1 MIRAI
6 TAGVLPFVLVAPTM
20 VYLQPIPAV
29 AQTAAAYSQEQL
41 ASMLAPIALYPD
53 ELLAQVM
60 MAATYPDE
68 VADANTWLQDP
79 NNAALKGDAL
89 VTALEPEPWDPSVK
103 ALVPF
108 PGVLQQLA
116 EHADWTLQLGQ
127 AFTGQQQEVMAEVQH
142 LRHLAKS
149 AGKLQSSPQL
159 VVQDDGP
166 NVVIQPAT
174 PTTVY
179 VPVYNPA
186 IVYGVWPYR
195 VAPIFYPP
203 AVGFVGVGLGVG
215 IGVGLG
221 FSVGFGVVGPYWGW
235 ARPVWGAG
243 LINVNVGVYNRINV
257 YGRPWSGGPGW
268 HHFDHGV
275 GYWHGPA
282 AERARLE
289 RTNQR
294 ENRQMQREN
303 GQMRNENRQMRRQNQ
318 EMRHDNA
325 AGRRGGAG
333 HAARG
338 GAGHAARGGAGH
350 AARGGAGHGAH
361 RGGGHPGHP
370 GGAGHP
376 AKARHGGGAGHGTH
390 GGAGHPGK
398 AGGAGHAAHHAGG
411 AGHPARGGGHAP
423 RAGGAGHAA
432 HHAGGAGHPARGGGH
447 AGKAGGAGHASHAG
461 GGHGGKGGGKA
472 GDKHK

>member
-1 MIRAI
+1 VNSKIIRAI
-6 TAGVLPFVLVAPTM
+6 TAGVLPFVLVAPTA
-20 VYLQPIPAV
+20 VYLQPISAV

-60 MAATYPDE
+60 MAATYPEE
-68 VADANTWLQDP
+68 VAAANTWLQDP

-174 PTTVY
+174 PATVY

-186 IVYGVWPYR
+186 VVYGVWPYR

-221 FSVGFGVVGPYWGW
+221 FSVGFGVVGPLWGW
-235 ARPVWGAG
+235 AHPVWGAG
-243 LINVNVGVYNRINV
+243 LVNVNVGIYNRINV
-257 YGRPWSGGPGW
+257 YGRPWGGGPGW
-268 HHFDHGV
+268 HHFDHGA

-282 AERARLE
+282 AQRAQFERNGNRGGGGFD
-289 RTNQR
+289 RGGDHGRNQ
-294 ENRQMQREN
+294 
-303 GQMRNENRQMRRQNQ
+303 
-318 EMRHDNA
+318 
-325 AGRRGGAG
+325 AGRGGNHRGGAG
-333 HAARG
+333 RG
-338 GAGHAARGGAGH
+338 GRAGHAGHAGGATHHG
-350 AARGGAGHGAH
+350 GGAAHGAH
-361 RGGGHPGHP
+361 G

-376 AKARHGGGAGHGTH
+376 AKAGHGGGAGHGTH
-390 GGAGHPGK
+390 GGAAHPGK
-398 AGGAGHAAHHAGG
+398 AGGAGH
-411 AGHPARGGGHAP
+411 PAKT
-423 RAGGAGHAA
+423 GGAGHAA
-432 HHAGGAGHPARGGGH
+432 HGGGAGHGAKGHGGGAGHGAKGGGAGHGAKGGGGGH
-447 AGKAGGAGHASHAG
+447 AGKAGGSHGGKAG
-461 GGHGGKGGGKA
+461 GGKTGGGKGG
-472 GDKHK
+472 DKHK